1 MPNMH
6 DCLEVMIANNELPAD
21 RARKAQ
27 VAYAKLRDRYLT
39 TMSQGQAN
47 ARAAADIKE
56 AVAKSERQ
64 RFHKVVNQLQAMR
77 RIKGL
82 VEGTGDPAK
91 AVTGLLRQ
99 AEGHG
104 FKGESVQSLI
114 EAYEDSI
121 RATMKEVME
130 EVGLNVIGSS
140 RNVARLEN
148 LIRELHGENTGDAV
162 AKKLAKVVAET
173 EARMVR
179 NFNAQGG
186 DIKILKDRG
195 MPQSHDVHQI
205 RKAGF
210 DKWATDIEAK
220 LDWARIDDHS
230 TGKPFAASKG
240 AVPPRAETETFLR
253 DIYDSITTR
262 GWDDRDPSMS
272 VGGKALFNQRADHR
286 VLHFKDGSAQLDY
299 NRAYGGSDP
308 FTALMNNLNGMA
320 RDVALMRVLGP
331 NPRMGLEYAEQ
342 VARKRAAD
350 LGDAAMEARVKK
362 QGALAKAMYAHAS
375 GAANMPESVGMA
387 TFFSGTRAVLSSIQL
402 GSAVLSSVTDVATI
416 TTAAHAVGMSASNVM
431 SKSVQL
437 MASHATRET
446 AARMGYVAEALA
458 DAGGGSSRFMGK
470 MIGTGLPER
479 LVGFTLRA
487 SGLSFVTDM
496 RKIAF
501 QMEFS
506 GFMADN
512 ADRAFAAIDAPLRNI
527 FEARGITAKD
537 WDALRDPSARFYP
550 KSESAGANG
559 GPDLDGPDFISPF
572 HWLEVQT
579 AMPRA
584 EAEGLAMRLQMA
596 IREQLEYAV
605 PTASLEGRAMLQGTA
620 APGTISG
627 ELLRSTMMY
636 KSFSLSLMLGQYRRF
651 MIQPT
656 PLLKAK
662 YFAKISALLLVT
674 GGLAIQLKELAK
686 GNDPR
691 PMDSGKFWMAALFQG
706 GGLGIFGDFFNAESS
721 RAGGGLAETIAGPV
735 VGFAGDILGPIASNT
750 TAAIKGENTY
760 WGRDAANFL
769 RGNTPVASSL
779 WYGRTAYSR
788 LVADEVQSFLD
799 PQSDTLFRRQLA
811 KQQKDYGTQP
821 FIPRIGTGTDL
832 RLPNLGNA
840 FGADQ

>member
-6 DCLEVMIANNELPAD
+6 DCLEVMIATGELPAD

-27 VAYAKLRDRYLT
+27 VAYAKLRDRYRT
-39 TMSQGQAN
+39 TMPQGQAD
-47 ARAAADIKE
+47 ARAAADIKA
-56 AVAKSERQ
+56 AVAQSQRA

-82 VEGTGDPAK
+82 VEGARDPAK
-91 AVTGLLRQ
+91 ALTGLLRQ

-104 FKGESVQSLI
+104 FKGESVQSLT

-121 RATMKEVME
+121 RATMNEVMQ
-130 EVGLNVIGSS
+130 EVGLNVVGSS
-140 RNVARLEN
+140 RNTARLEN

-162 AKKLAKVVAET
+162 AKKLAKAVAET

-179 NFNAQGG
+179 SFNAQGG

-210 DKWATDIEAK
+210 DDWAAQIETK

-240 AVPPRAETETFLR
+240 AVPPRAETDVFLR
-253 DIYDSITTR
+253 DVYDSITTR
-262 GWDDRDPSMS
+262 GWDDREPSMS
-272 VGGKALFNQRADHR
+272 MGGKALFNQRADHR
-286 VLHFKDGSAQLDY
+286 VLHFRDGAAQLEY
-299 NRAYGGSDP
+299 NRAFGGSDP

-320 RDVALMRVLGP
+320 RDVSLMRVLGP

-342 VARKRAAD
+342 VAKKRAAE
-350 LGDAAMEARVKK
+350 LGDGAMEARVKK

-375 GAANMPESVGMA
+375 GAANMPESEGMA
-387 TFFSGTRAVLSSIQL
+387 RFFSGTRAVLTSAQL
-402 GSAVLSSVTDVATI
+402 GSAVLSSITDVATI
-416 TTAAHAVGMSASNVM
+416 TTAAHAVGMSAGNVM
-431 SKSVQL
+431 SKSVKL

-479 LVGFTLRA
+479 LAGFTLRA

-496 RKIAF
+496 RKVAF

-527 FEARGITAKD
+527 FEARGITAQD
-537 WDALRDPSARFYP
+537 WDALRDPAARFV
-550 KSESAGANG
+550 SNTGA
-559 GPDLDGPDFISPF
+559 DFIAPF

-584 EAEGLAMRLQMA
+584 DAEGLAMRLQMA

-605 PTASLEGRAMLQGTA
+605 PTASLEGRALLQGTA
-620 APGTISG
+620 APGSISG

-651 MIQPT
+651 MNQPT
-656 PLLKAK
+656 PLAKAK
-662 YFAKISALLLVT
+662 YAAKISALLLVT
-674 GGLAIQLKELAK
+674 GAMAIQLKELAK

-691 PMDSGKFWMAALFQG
+691 PMDSGKFWMAATFQG

-721 RAGGGLAETIAGPV
+721 RAGGGIGETIAGPV
-735 VGFAGDILGPIASNT
+735 IGLGSAILGPIASNT
-750 TAAIKGENTY
+750 TAAVKGEKTY

-788 LVADEVQSFLD
+788 LVADELQSFLD

-821 FIPRIGTGTDL
+821 FIPRTGTGTSL
-832 RLPNLGNA
+832 RAPNFMNALG
-840 FGADQ
+840 GQE

>member
-91 AVTGLLRQ
+91 ALTGLLRQ

-104 FKGESVQSLI
+104 FKGESVQSLT

-121 RATMKEVME
+121 RATMKDVME
-130 EVGLNVIGSS
+130 EVGLNVVGSS

-162 AKKLAKVVAET
+162 AKKLAKVTAET

-179 NFNAQGG
+179 AFNAQGG

-210 DKWATDIEAK
+210 DKWAADIEAK

-240 AVPPRAETETFLR
+240 AVPPRAETDTFLR

-272 VGGKALFNQRADHR
+272 MGGKALFNQRADHR
-286 VLHFKDGSAQLDY
+286 VLHFKDGTAQLDY

-308 FTALMNNLNGMA
+308 FTALINNLNGMA

-416 TTAAHAVGMSASNVM
+416 TMAAHTVGMSAGNVM

-479 LVGFTLRA
+479 LAGFTLRA

-512 ADRAFAAIDAPLRNI
+512 ANRAFADIDAPLRNI

-537 WDALRDPSARFYP
+537 WDALRDPAARFV
-550 KSESAGANG
+550 SNTGA
-559 GPDLDGPDFISPF
+559 DFIAPF

-605 PTASLEGRAMLQGTA
+605 PTASLEGKAAIVRQN
-620 APGTISG
+620 APGTIPG
-627 ELLRSTMMY
+627 ELLRSAAMY
-636 KSFSLSLMLGQYRRF
+636 KSFSLSLMFGQYRRF
-651 MIQPT
+651 MNQPT
-656 PLLKAK
+656 PLLKAI
-662 YFAKISALLLVT
+662 YAAKISVLLLVT
-674 GGLAIQLKELAK
+674 GAMAIQLKELAK

-691 PMDSGKFWMAALFQG
+691 PMNTGKFWMAAQFQG
-706 GGLGIFGDFFNAESS
+706 GGLGIFGDFFSS
-721 RAGGGLAETIAGPV
+721 ASNRTGGGIAETIVGPV
-735 VGFAGDILGPIASNT
+735 VGLARPLLNPVASNT
-750 TAAIKGENTY
+750 MAAIKGENTY

-779 WYGRTAYSR
+779 WYARTAYSR

-811 KQQKDYGTQP
+811 QQQKDYGNSP
-821 FIPRIGTGTDL
+821 FWMPGDSL
-832 RLPNLGNA
+832 PSRLPNLGNA